1 MRLPPIS
8 FFLFGEHKNISL
20 FLIFR
25 DRHIF
30 KHTDSDN
37 FLLYKNSTFYDF
49 LILNHLK
56 QHSSVIGHMFRQAHE
71 MDSIYE
77 NSGFILSTV
86 ASSEKPSRFN
96 DNSTEEQE
104 REVTSPKWIKVLL
117 IVLGF
122 SLVFALGGLCALW
135 MLYNQKLADFE
146 LLNNQHIMISKQ
158 LSAQEINGTI
168 MKKEYFILT
177 ARYNTL
183 RKWLSFYDAKSCN
196 LSVDG
201 WIACRG
207 KLYLFSSD
215 KLNWSS
221 SRDVCVSKGADLVTI
236 TSQSEQDFLVSK
248 IKETHW
254 IGLNDLET
262 EGHWVWVNNQTLS
275 ETGVQFWF
283 REGPREPD
291 NWKNQDP
298 SGENCASLGDEN
310 GNFQSWFDA
319 SCKKQKKFICEK
331 KY

>member
-1 MRLPPIS
+1 
-8 FFLFGEHKNISL
+8 
-20 FLIFR
+20 
-25 DRHIF
+25 
-30 KHTDSDN
+30 
-37 FLLYKNSTFYDF
+37 
-49 LILNHLK
+49 
-56 QHSSVIGHMFRQAHE
+56 

-77 NSGFILSTV
+77 NSSFILSTI
-86 ASSEKPSRFN
+86 ASDEKPSQCNER
-96 DNSTEEQE
+96 E

-122 SLVFALGGLCALW
+122 SLVFALGGLCS
-135 MLYNQKLADFE
+135 
-146 LLNNQHIMISKQ
+146 LNNQHIMISKQ
-158 LSAQEINGTI
+158 LSAQEINGTSEETVSL
-168 MKKEYFILT
+168 M
-177 ARYNTL
+177 
-183 RKWLSFYDAKSCN
+183 SCN
-196 LSVDG
+196 HSVDG

-236 TSQSEQDFLVSK
+236 TNQTEQDFLVSK

-254 IGLNDLET
+254 TGLNDLET
-262 EGHWVWVNNQTLS
+262 EGHWVWVNNQTLT

-283 REGPREPD
+283 SEGQREPD